1 VEHLTRQQLEDYA
14 LQRLGAAELVNVSDH
29 LGECELC
36 RVHVEAGMNG
46 DAAFFAL
53 HEEAFR
59 DETGLSAHL
68 TAEQTAEYVDKNLSG
83 ESLQMATDHL
93 AGCEQCVLAVA
104 DLRAFRNEIATSLDR
119 EYFPTPVTVASP
131 RDSRGSRFASF
142 FRVSPLPAFVSAA
155 LAVVFVALVAWLVWR
170 RSDERQP
177 QIAVAPTPVSQPS
190 PATESPSV
198 PPQPEAVPVVAQLN
212 DGNGVLT
219 LDEKGNLSG
228 ADDLPATYKTLVT
241 RALTTQKIR
250 KSSQLEGLTRP
261 PSSLMS
267 SDNQKEQFSVL
278 SPVGDVMMS
287 NYPTFRWSPLEGAT
301 GYEVEVYDAKFNL
314 VASSNR
320 ITNTSWS
327 TSLARGQ
334 VYSWQVKAIKDN
346 QEITSPR
353 PPAPQARFR
362 VLDQNRANEL
372 AKAKRAYGSS
382 HLTLAVLYADAGLLK
397 EAEQELRLLR
407 RANPDSDLASKLLR
421 QVQALRK

>member
-1 VEHLTRQQLEDYA
+1 VEHLTQQQLEDYS
-14 LQRLGAAELVNVSDH
+14 LQRLGAAELVTVSDH

-36 RVHVEAGMNG
+36 RAHVEARMNG

-53 HEEAFR
+53 HDEAFR
-59 DETGLSAHL
+59 DETGPSAHL
-68 TAEQTAEYVDKNLSG
+68 TAAQTAEYVDKNLSG

-119 EYFPTPVTVASP
+119 EYFPTPVTVAPP
-131 RDSRGSRFASF
+131 RHSWGSRFSSF
-142 FRVSPLPAFVSAA
+142 FRVSPLPAFGSAA
-155 LAVVFVALVAWLVWR
+155 LAVLFVALVAWLVWR
-170 RSDERQP
+170 RTDDRQP

-190 PATESPSV
+190 PATESPLV

-228 ADDLPATYKTLVT
+228 ADNLPTTYKTLVT
-241 RALTTQKIR
+241 RALTTQKIG

-314 VASSNR
+314 VASSVR

-334 VYSWQVKAIKDN
+334 VYSWQVKAIRDN